1 MASCTMTNVQPHT
14 NVTPTRRSV
23 YKILML
29 YPHFRAG
36 EMLVYVSTQ
45 RKSLEDERGAR
56 DHAGVP
62 YERRP
67 DIVPRARRRPRGPD
81 SPATR
86 LPAQPPDVVASGRG
100 LRR

>member
-1 MASCTMTNVQPHT
+1 MACRTMTNVQLHT

-23 YKILML
+23 YKILMAYL
-29 YPHFRAG
+29 HFRAG

-45 RKSLEDERGAR
+45 REILEDERGAR

-62 YERRP
+62 YKRRP
-67 DIVPRARRRPRGPD
+67 DVVPRARRRPRGPG

-86 LPAQPPDVVASGRG
+86 LPAQSQDVGASGRG